1 MVNLSI
7 ILNAESIKRRE
18 LMSTCRI
25 IAEQTRQEK
34 GCLDFCLMLEFDNE
48 NIIHIEQRWKH
59 RSFMEDH
66 LRSDLFSALIGAI
79 QVLSQS
85 YEIRINESSRTEG
98 MEAVQAAQAK
108 REGRYKPDSGN

>member
-1 MVNLSI
+1 
-7 ILNAESIKRRE
+7 
-18 LMSTCRI
+18 MSTCRI

-79 QVLSQS
+79 QVLGQS

-98 MEAVQAAQAK
+98 MEAVQAAQA
-108 REGRYKPDSGN
+108 E

>member
-1 MVNLSI
+1 
-7 ILNAESIKRRE
+7 
-18 LMSTCRI
+18 MSTCRI

-79 QVLSQS
+79 QMLSQS

-98 MEAVQAAQAK
+98 MEAVQAAQA
-108 REGRYKPDSGN
+108 E

>member
-1 MVNLSI
+1 
-7 ILNAESIKRRE
+7 
-18 LMSTCRI
+18 
-25 IAEQTRQEK
+25 
-34 GCLDFCLMLEFDNE
+34 MLEFDNE

-98 MEAVQAAQAK
+98 MEAVQAAQA
-108 REGRYKPDSGN
+108 E